1 MHLKTGTIN
10 GVKGLAGYVKGLSGK
25 EYTVVFM
32 HNDFSEFTYKN
43 ETVSRCLFNLGCAR
57 PQMVVYKD

>member
-25 EYTVVFM
+25 EYTVVFITTIFQNLPIKRNRFKM
-32 HNDFSEFTYKN
+32 
-43 ETVSRCLFNLGCAR
+43 LF
-57 PQMVVYKD
+57 